1 MMPASERAAETWRD
15 AQLAA
20 ALFAVDPL
28 SLGGIVLRSG
38 AGPLRDRWL
47 EDLRSLLSDDASI
60 RRVPAN
66 VADDRLLGGL
76 DLAATLKAG
85 RPVAEQGLLSALDG
99 GFALLAMAERLP
111 SGTAAHIAAAL
122 DTGETVGEREGLKLR
137 SPSRF
142 GVIAFDEGI
151 EEDERPPTALIDR
164 LAFLVS
170 FEGVG
175 LRAASP
181 LPFTQR
187 EVAAARK
194 LLPRVSANDA
204 VLEALCAA
212 AQALA
217 VPSLRAPLLALRAA
231 RAMAALQGRRDVNEE
246 DTKFAARLVIAPRAR
261 AIPESERQAESD
273 SPPDEQPPQSQENQ
287 SQSTGMQDKPLEDMV
302 LEAAEAAVP
311 PGLLA
316 LLQAGIMPSRRSTA
330 GRSGSLRMAQ
340 RRGRPAG
347 VRPGV
352 LRSGSRL
359 NLIAT
364 LRSAAPWQ
372 PLRRQ
377 QAKVPRNETKR
388 VLIEKDDFRITRFKQ
403 HSETVT
409 IFVVDASGSA
419 ALHRLAEA
427 KGAVEML
434 LADCYVRRDQVALL
448 SFRDRG
454 AELLLPPTRSLL
466 RAKRC
471 LAQLPGG
478 GGTPLA
484 AGLESALALADTVR
498 RKGQSPSIV
507 LLSDGR
513 ANVARDGAPG
523 REKAAEDAASAA
535 RALRAADLPCIVIDT
550 APRPGAAARRVAEEM
565 HARYLPLPHA
575 DAGAISQVVRSAA

>member
-1 MMPASERAAETWRD
+1 MPASERAAETWRD

-28 SLGGIVLRSG
+28 GLGGIVLRSG

-85 RPVAEQGLLSALDG
+85 CPVAEQGLLSALDG

-122 DTGETVGEREGLKLR
+122 DTGETIGEREGLKLR

-151 EEDERPPTALIDR
+151 EEDECPPTALIDR

-231 RAMAALQGRRDVNEE
+231 RAMAALQGRTDVNEE
-246 DTKFAARLVIAPRAR
+246 DAKFAARLVIAPRAR
-261 AIPESERQAESD
+261 AIPESERRAESEP
-273 SPPDEQPPQSQENQ
+273 PPDEQPQLSQEDQ
-287 SQSTGMQDKPLEDMV
+287 SQSAEMQEKPLEDMV

-316 LLQAGIMPSRRSTA
+316 LLQAGVTPSRRATA

-377 QAKVPRNETKR
+377 QAKLRGNETKR

-523 REKAAEDAASAA
+523 REKAAEDAVSAA
-535 RALRAADLPCIVIDT
+535 RALCAADLPCIVIDT